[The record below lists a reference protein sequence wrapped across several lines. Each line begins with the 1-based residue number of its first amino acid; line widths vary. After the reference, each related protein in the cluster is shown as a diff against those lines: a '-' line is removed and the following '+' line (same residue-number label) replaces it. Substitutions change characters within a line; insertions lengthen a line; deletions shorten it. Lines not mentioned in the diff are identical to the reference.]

1 MNSIRSFLTSEKTY
15 GFLIAAFLISLPLRY
30 AYSTTIM
37 IVLLVCSAGSAFFHK
52 IFFKKDLLIPIFFY
66 LIIALSLTW
75 TFDVKNSIRGLER
88 QLPLLI
94 IPFSFI
100 LMPELHKK
108 TFKMICY
115 VFAIA
120 LSALACFFM
129 IYALFIYGQNGD
141 SSAFFYHN
149 LLLPMDLNAIY
160 MSVMTSLSLLYLIFY
175 SEKQFLDWLLSGILL
190 LFLILLSS
198 KNLIV
203 FTVISIIIG
212 LIIKKKSNLKSL
224 ILGGALVLLTGL
236 VIFLTPMKNRL
247 NQELTSNV
255 KEVLTCQEFNRV
267 YPWTGTTIRLFQ
279 ARIAYE
285 LLDEYDA
292 FILGFGINA
301 SKDKIIEKQNHYN
314 LYYGYNEYNFHN
326 QYIQS
331 AVELGVL
338 GLFCILL
345 LIFSILKGYISNKEL
360 MELFLFLII
369 AAVFVTETYIWRQ
382 RGLYHFLIL
391 YGLLIKIRPTLSKHS
406 L

>member
-1 MNSIRSFLTSEKTY
+1 MNNIRSFLLSEKTY
-15 GFLIAAFLISLPLRY
+15 GFLIAAFLVSLPLRY

-37 IVLLVCSAGSAFFHK
+37 IVLLACSVGSLFFHRIVFRK
-52 IFFKKDLLIPIFFY
+52 ELLIPIFFY
-66 LIIALSLTW
+66 LIIVISLIW
-75 TFDVKNSIRGLER
+75 TFDIKNSLRGLER
-88 QLPLLI
+88 QLPLVI
-94 IPFSFI
+94 IPLSYI

-108 TFKMICY
+108 TFNTVCY

-120 LSALACFFM
+120 LGVLACFFM
-129 IYALFIYGQNGD
+129 INALVIYGQNGD
-141 SSAFFYHN
+141 SSVFFYHN
-149 LLLPMDLNAIY
+149 LLSPMDLNAIY
-160 MSVMTSLSLLYLIFY
+160 MSVMVSLSLLYLIFY
-175 SEKQFLDWLLSGILL
+175 SKKRFLDWLLSGILL

-203 FTVISIIIG
+203 LTVVTIIVG
-212 LIIKKKSNLKSL
+212 LLIKKKKSLKSTL
-224 ILGGALVLLTGL
+224 LGGALVLLTGL
-236 VIFLTPMKNRL
+236 VIFLSPLKSRM

-285 LLDEYDA
+285 LLNEYDA
-292 FILGFGINA
+292 FLLGFGINA
-301 SKDKIIEKQNHYN
+301 SKDKIIDKQNHYN

-331 AVELGVL
+331 AVELGIV
-338 GLFCILL
+338 GLFFTLVLL
-345 LIFSILKGYISNKEL
+345 FSVFKGYISNREL
-360 MELFLFLII
+360 MELLFFLIM
-369 AAVFVTETYIWRQ
+369 ASVFLTETYIWRQ

-391 YGLLIKIRPTLSKHS
+391 YGLLIKIRPTLSKQN